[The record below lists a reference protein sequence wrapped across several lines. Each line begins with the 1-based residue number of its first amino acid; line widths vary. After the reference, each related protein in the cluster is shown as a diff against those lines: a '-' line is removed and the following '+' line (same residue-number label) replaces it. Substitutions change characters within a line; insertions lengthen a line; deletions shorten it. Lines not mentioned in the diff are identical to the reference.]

1 MNTFEAEIFAIRFAN
16 FDFVFAYW
24 SQNNE
29 EIICFI
35 SIKESRYRIGMKES
49 NKGEIDYIYPQH
61 ISDENSRREE
71 RRRSNKKNSFIFRS
85 FLISYATRLYN
96 YELLLWIPHETRLL
110 LLLIF
115 PHTRSIEIHVVTV
128 LRWQHRDVSVTE
140 SSFIN
145 KQKKYLLHHQTE
157 IIINERILFRFE
169 WKYLK
174 IENMSSRCLR
184 VHHCRLKI

>member
-16 FDFVFAYW
+16 FDSVFAYW

-145 KQKKYLLHHQTE
+145 KQKKSLLHHQTE

-184 VHHCRLKI
+184 VHHCQLKI

>member
-1 MNTFEAEIFAIRFAN
+1 
-16 FDFVFAYW
+16 
-24 SQNNE
+24 
-29 EIICFI
+29 
-35 SIKESRYRIGMKES
+35 MKES

-174 IENMSSRCLR
+174 IENMSSRCRR
-184 VHHCRLKI
+184 VHQCRLKI